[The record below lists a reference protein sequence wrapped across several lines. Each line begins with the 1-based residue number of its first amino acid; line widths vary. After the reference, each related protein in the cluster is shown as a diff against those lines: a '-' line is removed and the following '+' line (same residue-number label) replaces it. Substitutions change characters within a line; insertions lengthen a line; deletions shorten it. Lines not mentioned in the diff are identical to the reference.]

1 MSFEVLG
8 EDIVRVL
15 NEFNITSPT
24 DIQKSSLPEILNRN
38 NVLLMA
44 PTGSGKTEAAIFPL
58 LRLVKDSNAPGI
70 KILYIAP
77 LRALNRD
84 LLQRLEKMG
93 EAMGISIKA
102 RHGDTVQSERRRQ
115 SLKPPD
121 VLITTPETLQA
132 LFTGKKLREHLKS
145 VMAVVVDEI
154 HEIAEDKR
162 GIQLSLALERI
173 ERLKNGSI
181 QRIGLS
187 ATVGSKEEVAKF
199 LVGEGREVKIIQS
212 QIKKEFDIEVET
224 PEIFEEDIMTAENL
238 KISPYVASS
247 IRRIKELIDAHKSI
261 LLFVNTRQMAETLS
275 SRFNLMEMNFID
287 VHHSSLSKETR
298 IDVETRFKNGE
309 IKGIVCTSSM
319 ELGID
324 VGAVDLVI
332 QYGSPRQVSKLL
344 QRVGRAGHKTYLVSK
359 GVILASDEEICESA
373 VIAKNALNYRIER
386 SLIPEKP
393 LDVLSHQI
401 IGLSM
406 ESNEVSIEEAFSL
419 FKKSYPYRNMS
430 LEEFWRVLY
439 FLESIKL
446 IWINNGITYKRS
458 KQGMFYYFENLSMIP
473 DTKQYRVVEVGT
485 GSSLGVLDENFIVSN
500 IEVGGNFIVR
510 GRTWKVLNIE
520 EERIEVTETRSVGA
534 IPSWEGE
541 LIPVPLFV
549 SRDVHEIFNDGSK
562 IGELPLTKDTKQILR
577 DLLDDQSKYFS
588 YSKDSLV
595 IEDIGEFVILH
606 IFNGSKANDT
616 LGRVITSLLAQ
627 RFGESMGMR
636 TDPYHIMIKFPPGIK
651 DGGTVVKN
659 TLIELNEDHVIP
671 ILDIVLKNTPL
682 FEWKMIQIAKRFG
695 VVRAN
700 SEKYLMKN
708 ILKLYRNTPLYEETL
723 NELYHD
729 KLEIEPVK
737 EFIRNIKN
745 GKINIVINKNNEPS
759 TFSKYLL
766 EGSSFELLYPK
777 RPDKEIIKYLKK
789 RLLEKRVTVA
799 CLHCKNWKTT
809 LSVTNFEDNPK
820 CPQCG
825 ARYIG
830 ILRRRED
837 LEIVRKGEK
846 GKLDEEKKKSLKEI
860 KDSADLILP
869 YGKKAIIVLAGI
881 GIGPRTAK
889 RILAKDRKNEE
900 DLYRDILSAER
911 VYARTKMFWQSN
923 KQ

>member
-1 MSFEVLG
+1 MSFELLG
-8 EDIVRVL
+8 DEIVNVL

-24 DIQKSSLPEILNRN
+24 DIQKSSIPEILKRN

-44 PTGSGKTEAAIFPL
+44 PTGSGKTEAAILPL
-58 LRLVKDSNAPGI
+58 LKLVKDNNGPGI

-84 LLQRLEKMG
+84 LLQRLEKIG
-93 EAMGISIKA
+93 AAMDITIKA

-121 VLITTPETLQA
+121 ILITTPETLQA

-145 VMAVVVDEI
+145 VLAVVVDEI

-162 GIQLSLALERI
+162 GVQLSLALERL
-173 ERLKNGSI
+173 ERLKNGRI

-187 ATVGSKEEVAKF
+187 ATVGSKEEVGKF

-224 PEIFEEDIMTAENL
+224 PKIFEEDIMTAENL

-247 IRRIKELIDAHKSI
+247 IRRIKELIDSHKSV

-359 GVILASDEEICESA
+359 GVILTSDEEICESA
-373 VIAKNALNYRIER
+373 VIAKSALNYRIER
-386 SLIPEKP
+386 SLIPEKS

-406 ESNEVSIEEAFSL
+406 ESNEVSIEEAYTL

-430 LEEFWRVLY
+430 YEEFWKVLY

-458 KQGMFYYFENLSMIP
+458 KQGFFYYYENLSMIP

-520 EERIEVTETRSVGA
+520 EEKIEVTETRSVGA

-549 SRDVHEIFNDGSK
+549 SREVFELFHDRSK
-562 IGELPLTKDTKQILR
+562 VEELPLTKDTKEILYELF
-577 DLLDDQSKYFS
+577 DEQSKYFS

-595 IEDIGEFVILH
+595 IEDIGEFVIIH

-627 RFGESMGMR
+627 RFGESIGMR
-636 TDPYHIMIKFPPGIK
+636 TDPYHIMIKFPQGVK
-651 DGGTVVKN
+651 DGGLVVKN
-659 TLIELNEDHVIP
+659 TLLELNEDHVIP

-700 SEKYLMKN
+700 SEKYLMRN
-708 ILKLYRNTPLYEETL
+708 ILKLYRNSPLYEETL

-729 KLEIEPVK
+729 KLEIDPVK
-737 EFIRNIKN
+737 EFIRNLKE
-745 GKINIVINKNNEPS
+745 GKIKITINKNNEPS
-759 TFSKYLL
+759 TFTRYLL
-766 EGSSFELLYPK
+766 EGSLFELLYPK

-789 RLLEKRVTVA
+789 RLMEKRVTVA

-809 LSVTNFEDNPK
+809 LSVNNFDENPK

-825 ARYIG
+825 ARYLG

-837 LEIVRKGEK
+837 LDIVRKGEK
-846 GKLDEEKKKSLKEI
+846 GKIEEEQKKTLKEI
-860 KDSADLILP
+860 KDSADLVLP

-889 RILAKDRKNEE
+889 RILAKDRKDEE
-900 DLYRDILSAER
+900 DLFKDILSAER

>member
-1 MSFEVLG
+1 MSFELLG
-8 EDIVRVL
+8 DDIVTIL
-15 NEFNITSPT
+15 KEFNITSPT
-24 DIQKSSLPEILNRN
+24 DIQKSSIPEILDRK

-44 PTGSGKTEAAIFPL
+44 PTGAGKTEAAILPL

-84 LLQRLEKMG
+84 LLLRLEKIG
-93 EAMGISIKA
+93 EAMGITIKA

-121 VLITTPETLQA
+121 ILITTPETLQA

-145 VMAVVVDEI
+145 VLAVVVDEI

-162 GIQLSLALERI
+162 GVQLSIALERL
-173 ERLKNGSI
+173 ERLKNGRI

-187 ATVGSKEEVAKF
+187 ATVGSKDEVAKF
-199 LVGEGREVKIIQS
+199 LVGPEREVMIIQS

-224 PEIFEEDIMTAENL
+224 PEVFEEDIMTAENL

-247 IRRIKELIDAHKSI
+247 IRRIKELIDNHKSI

-344 QRVGRAGHKTYLVSK
+344 QRVGRSGHKTYLVSK
-359 GVILASDEEICESA
+359 GIILSSDEEICESA

-386 SLIPEKP
+386 SEIPEKS

-401 IGLSM
+401 VGLSM
-406 ESNEVSIEEAFSL
+406 ESNEVPIEEAYSV

-430 LEEFWRVLY
+430 YEEFWEVLY

-520 EERIEVTETRSVGA
+520 DEKIEVTETRSVGA

-549 SRDVHEIFNDGSK
+549 SRDVFEIFDDKSK
-562 IGELPLTKDTKQILR
+562 IEELPLAKDTKEILYE
-577 DLLDDQSKYFS
+577 LFEDQSKYFP
-588 YSKDSLV
+588 YSKNSLV

-627 RFGESMGMR
+627 RFGESIGMR
-636 TDPYHIMIKFPPGIK
+636 TDPYHIMIKFPVGIK
-651 DGGTVVKN
+651 DGGGVVKN
-659 TLIELNEDHVIP
+659 TLLELNEDHVIP

-737 EFIRNIKN
+737 EFIRDLKN
-745 GKINIVINKNNEPS
+745 GKINIIVNKNDEPS
-759 TFSKYLL
+759 TFTRYLL

-799 CLHCKNWKTT
+799 CLHCRKWKTT
-809 LSVTNFEDNPK
+809 LSVNNFEDNPK

-825 ARYIG
+825 ARYLG

-837 LEIVRKGEK
+837 LEIVHKGHK
-846 GKLDEEKKKSLKEI
+846 GKIDEDEKKTLKEI

-889 RILAKDRKNEE
+889 RILAKDRKDEE
-900 DLYRDILSAER
+900 DLFKDILSAER

>member
-1 MSFEVLG
+1 MSFELLG
-8 EDIVRVL
+8 EDIVNIL
-15 NEFNITSPT
+15 KEFNISSPT
-24 DIQKSSLPEILNRN
+24 DIQSRSIPEILNRK

-44 PTGSGKTEAAIFPL
+44 PTGSGKTEAAILPL
-58 LRLVKDSNAPGI
+58 LKLVKESKSQGI

-84 LLQRLEKMG
+84 LLLRLEKIG
-93 EAMGISIKA
+93 EAMDISIKT
-102 RHGDTVQSERRRQ
+102 RHGDTVQSERRKQ

-121 VLITTPETLQA
+121 ILITTPETLQA

-145 VMAVVVDEI
+145 VLAIVVDEI
-154 HEIAEDKR
+154 HEVAEDKR
-162 GIQLSLALERI
+162 GVQLSLAIERL
-173 ERLKNGSI
+173 ERLKNGRI

-187 ATVGSKEEVAKF
+187 ATVGSKDEVAKF
-199 LVGEGREVKIIQS
+199 LVGQDREVEIIQS
-212 QIKKEFDIEVET
+212 QTKKEFEIEVET
-224 PEIFEEDIMTAENL
+224 PEIIEEDIMTGENL

-247 IRRIKELIDAHKSI
+247 IRRIKDLIDSHESI

-298 IDVETRFKNGE
+298 IDVETRFKKGE

-359 GVILASDEEICESA
+359 GVILTSEEEICESA
-373 VIAKNALNYRIER
+373 VIAKNALDYKIER
-386 SLIPEKP
+386 TQIPEKS

-406 ESNEVSIEEAFSL
+406 ESNEVSIEEAYSL
-419 FKKSYPYRNMS
+419 FRKSYPYRNMTY
-430 LEEFWRVLY
+430 EEFWRVLY

-446 IWINNGITYKRS
+446 IWINNGTTYKRS
-458 KQGMFYYFENLSMIP
+458 KQGMFYYYENLSMIP
-473 DTKQYRVVEVGT
+473 DTKQYRVIEVGT

-500 IEVGGNFIVR
+500 IEIGGNFIVR

-520 EERIEVTETRSVGA
+520 EEKIEVTETRSVGA

-549 SRDVHEIFNDGSK
+549 SRDVKELFTDNSK
-562 IGELPLTKDTKQILR
+562 IKNLPLQKDTKKVLSELITE
-577 DLLDDQSKYFS
+577 QSNYFT

-595 IEDIGEFVILH
+595 IEELGEFVILH
-606 IFNGSKANDT
+606 VFNGSKANDT

-627 RFGESMGMR
+627 RFGESIGMR
-636 TDPYHIMIKFPPGIK
+636 TDPYHIMIKFPQGVRDAGLI
-651 DGGTVVKN
+651 VKN
-659 TLIELNEDHVIP
+659 TVLELNEDHVIP

-695 VVRAN
+695 VVKAN

-729 KLEIEPVK
+729 KLDVEPVK
-737 EFIRNIKN
+737 EFIRDVKN
-745 GKINIVINKNNEPS
+745 GRIKIIISKNQEPS
-759 TFSKYLL
+759 TFTRYLL

-789 RLLEKRVTVA
+789 RIMEKRITVA
-799 CLHCKNWKTT
+799 CLHCRNWKTT
-809 LSVTNFEDNPK
+809 LSVNNYEDNPK
-820 CPQCG
+820 CPLCG

-830 ILRRRED
+830 ILRRRDDID
-837 LEIVRKGEK
+837 LFRKNSK
-846 GKLDEEKKKSLKEI
+846 GKLDDEEKKNLKEI
-860 KDSADLILP
+860 KDSADLILS
-869 YGKKAIIVLAGI
+869 YGKKAIIALAGI

-889 RILAKDRKNEE
+889 RILLKDRKNE
-900 DLYRDILSAER
+900 DDFFKDILEAER

>member
-1 MSFEVLG
+1 MGFELLG
-8 EDIVRVL
+8 EDILKVL
-15 NEFNITSPT
+15 KEYNIDSPT
-24 DIQKSSLPEILNRN
+24 DIQKNSIPAILSGQ

-44 PTGSGKTEAAIFPL
+44 PTGSGKTEAAILPL
-58 LRLVKDSNAPGI
+58 LKFVKDSDLKGI
-70 KILYIAP
+70 KILYVAP

-84 LLQRLEKMG
+84 LLLRLEKIG
-93 EAMGISIKA
+93 ESMGITIKA
-102 RHGDTVQSERRRQ
+102 RHGDTLQSERRRQ

-121 VLITTPETLQA
+121 ILITTPETLQA

-145 VMAVVVDEI
+145 VLAVVVDEI
-154 HEIAEDKR
+154 HEVAEDKR
-162 GIQLSLALERI
+162 GIQLSLALERL
-173 ERLKNGSI
+173 ERLKNSKI

-199 LVGEGREVKIIQS
+199 LVGDGRDYKIIQS
-212 QIKKEFDIEVET
+212 KVKKEFDIEVET
-224 PEIFEEDIMTAENL
+224 PKIIEEDLVASETL
-238 KISPYVASS
+238 KISPYVYSS
-247 IRRIKELIDAHKSI
+247 IRRIKELIDDHKSI

-275 SRFNLMEMNFID
+275 SRFNLMEMSFID

-324 VGAVDLVI
+324 VGSVDLVI

-359 GVILASDEEICESA
+359 GIILTSEEEICESA
-373 VIAKNALNYRIER
+373 VIAKNALDYRIE
-386 SLIPEKP
+386 SSKIPEKP
-393 LDVLSHQI
+393 LDVLAHQL

-406 ESNEVSIEEAFSL
+406 EGNEVSIEEAYSL
-419 FKKSYPYRNMS
+419 IKKSYPYRN
-430 LEEFWRVLY
+430 LNKEEFWRVLY
-439 FLESIKL
+439 FLEDIRL
-446 IWINNGITYKRS
+446 VWINNGVTYRRS
-458 KQGMFYYFENLSMIP
+458 RQGLLYYYENLSMIP
-473 DTKQYRVVEVGT
+473 DTKQYRVIEVGT

-500 IEVGGNFIVR
+500 IEIGGNFIVR

-520 EERIEVTETRSVGA
+520 EEKIEVTETRSVGA

-541 LIPVPLFV
+541 LIPVPFFV
-549 SRDVHEIFNDGSK
+549 SRDVFELFNSNSK
-562 IGELPLTKDTKQILR
+562 IENLPLINETKEVLYE
-577 DLLDDQSKYFS
+577 LLDEQSKYFS
-588 YSKDSLV
+588 YSKDSLI

-616 LGRVITSLLAQ
+616 LGRVLTSLLAQ
-627 RFGESMGMR
+627 RFGESIGMR
-636 TDPYHIMIKFPPGIK
+636 TDPYHIMIKFPPGIR
-651 DGGTVVKN
+651 DGGNLVKN
-659 TLIELNEDHVIP
+659 TLLELNQDHIIP

-695 VVRAN
+695 VIRAN

-729 KLEIEPVK
+729 KLEVLPVK
-737 EFIRNIKN
+737 EYVGDLKN
-745 GKINIVINKNNEPS
+745 GKVDIKVVKNSEPS
-759 TFSKYLL
+759 TLIRYLF

-789 RLLEKRVTVA
+789 RLFEKRITVL
-799 CLHCKNWKTT
+799 CLHCRDWRTT
-809 LSVTNFEDNPK
+809 LSVNSYDQHPK
-820 CPQCG
+820 CPKCE

-837 LEIVRKGEK
+837 LEIVRRGYKEK
-846 GKLDEEKKKSLKEI
+846 LQGEEKKTLKEI

-869 YGKKAIIVLAGI
+869 YGKKAILVLAGI

-889 RILAKDRKNEE
+889 RILAKDRKDEE
-900 DLYRDILSAER
+900 ELFKDILAAER

-923 KQ
+923 K

>member
-1 MSFEVLG
+1 MSFDLLG
-8 EDIVRVL
+8 GDIVTVL
-15 NEFNITSPT
+15 NEFNIISPT
-24 DIQKSSLPEILNRN
+24 DIQSRSIQEILDGK

-44 PTGSGKTEAAIFPL
+44 PTGSGKTEAAILPL
-58 LRLVKDSNAPGI
+58 LKLVKDSKAPGI
-70 KILYIAP
+70 KVLYIAP

-84 LLQRLEKMG
+84 LLLRLEKIG
-93 EAMGISIKA
+93 DAMGITIKA
-102 RHGDTVQSERRRQ
+102 RHGDTTQSERRRQ
-115 SLKPPD
+115 SLKSPD
-121 VLITTPETLQA
+121 ILITTPETLQA
-132 LFTGKKLREHLKS
+132 LFTGKILREHLKS
-145 VMAVVVDEI
+145 LLAVVVDEI

-162 GIQLSLALERI
+162 GVQLSLALERL
-173 ERLKNGSI
+173 ERLKNGRI

-199 LVGEGREVKIIQS
+199 LVGEERDVTIIQS

-224 PEIFEEDIMTAENL
+224 PEIFEEDIMVAENL

-247 IRRIKELIDAHKSI
+247 IRRIKELIDSHTSV
-261 LLFVNTRQMAETLS
+261 LLFVNTRQMAEILS

-298 IDVETRFKNGE
+298 IDVETRFKKGE
-309 IKGIVCTSSM
+309 IKCIVCTSSM

-359 GVILASDEEICESA
+359 GVILTSDEEICESA
-373 VIAKNALNYRIER
+373 VIAKNALNYVIEK
-386 SLIPEKP
+386 SLIPEKSF
-393 LDVLSHQI
+393 DVLAHQI

-406 ESNEVSIEEAFSL
+406 EGNEVSIEEAYSL
-419 FKKSYPYRNMS
+419 FKKAYPYRNMS
-430 LEEFWRVLY
+430 LEEFWKVLH

-446 IWINNGITYKRS
+446 IWINDEITYKKS
-458 KQGMFYYFENLSMIP
+458 KQGFFYYYENLSMIP
-473 DTKQYRVVEVGT
+473 DTKQYRVIEVGT
-485 GSSLGVLDENFIVSN
+485 GSSLGVLDENFIISN
-500 IEVGGNFIVR
+500 IEIGGNFIVR

-520 EERIEVTETRSVGA
+520 DEKIEVTETRSVGA

-549 SRDVHEIFNDGSK
+549 SREVFETFTDETK
-562 IGELPLTKDTKQILR
+562 IENLPLTSDTKKILY
-577 DLLDDQSKYFS
+577 DSLKEQTDYFS
-588 YSKDSLV
+588 YSMNSLV
-595 IEDIGEFVILH
+595 IEDIGEFVIIH
-606 IFNGSKANDT
+606 AFNGSKANDT

-627 RFGESMGMR
+627 RFGESIGMR
-636 TDPYHIMIKFPPGIK
+636 TDPYHIMIKFPKGIK
-651 DGGTVVKN
+651 DGGIIVKN
-659 TLIELNEDHVIP
+659 TLLEINEDHVIP

-695 VVRAN
+695 VIRAN

-708 ILKLYRNTPLYEETL
+708 ILKLYKNTPLYEETL
-723 NELYHD
+723 NEIYHD
-729 KLEIEPVK
+729 KLEIEPIK
-737 EFIRNIKN
+737 EFIRNIQN
-745 GKINIVINKNNEPS
+745 GRVEITVCKNNELS
-759 TFSKYLL
+759 IFSRHLL

-799 CLHCKNWKTT
+799 CLHCKKWKTT
-809 LSVTNFEDNPK
+809 LSVNNFEDNPK

-830 ILRRRED
+830 ILRRREH
-837 LEIVRKGEK
+837 LEIVRKGNK
-846 GKLDEEKKKSLKEI
+846 GKISEEEKKTLKEI

-869 YGKKAIIVLAGI
+869 YGKKAIITLAGI
-881 GIGPRTAK
+881 GIGPRTAR
-889 RILAKDRKNEE
+889 RILSKDRRNEE
-900 DLYRDILSAER
+900 DLFKDILSAER

>member
-1 MSFEVLG
+1 MSFELLG
-8 EDIVRVL
+8 EEIIKVL
-15 NEFNITSPT
+15 KEYNISSPT
-24 DIQKSSLPEILNRN
+24 DIQKNAIPEILSGQ

-44 PTGSGKTEAAIFPL
+44 PTGSGKTEAAILPL
-58 LRLVKDSNAPGI
+58 LKIVKNSDLKGI
-70 KILYIAP
+70 KVLYVAP

-84 LLQRLEKMG
+84 LLLRLEKIG
-93 EAMGISIKA
+93 ESLNIIIKA
-102 RHGDTVQSERRRQ
+102 RHGDTIQSERRRQ

-121 VLITTPETLQA
+121 ILITTPETLQA

-145 VMAVVVDEI
+145 VLAIVVDEI

-162 GIQLSLALERI
+162 GVQLSLALERLDH
-173 ERLKNGSI
+173 LKNAKI

-199 LVGEGREVKIIQS
+199 LVGNERDYKIIQS
-212 QIKKEFDIEVET
+212 KAKKEFSIEVET
-224 PEIFEEDIMTAENL
+224 PKILEEDLVASEPL
-238 KISPYVASS
+238 KISPYVYSS
-247 IRRIKELIDAHKSI
+247 IRRIKKLIDDHNSI

-275 SRFNLMEMNFID
+275 SRFNLMGMHFID

-298 IDVETRFKNGE
+298 IDVETRFKKGE

-324 VGAVDLVI
+324 VGSVDLVI

-359 GVILASDEEICESA
+359 GIILTSEEEICESA
-373 VIAKNALNYRIER
+373 VIAKNALEYRIE
-386 SLIPEKP
+386 SSKIPEKP
-393 LDVLSHQI
+393 LDVLAHQL

-406 ESNEVSIEEAFSL
+406 ETSEVSIEDAFSL
-419 FKKSYPYRNMS
+419 IKKAYPYRKLS
-430 LEEFWRVLY
+430 YEEFWRVLN
-439 FLESIKL
+439 FLESIRL
-446 IWINNGITYKRS
+446 LWINNGATYRRS
-458 KQGMFYYFENLSMIP
+458 KLGMFYYYENLSMIP

-500 IEVGGNFIVR
+500 IEIGGNFIVR

-520 EERIEVTETRSVGA
+520 EEKIEVTETRSVGA

-541 LIPVPLFV
+541 LIPVPFFI
-549 SRDVHEIFNDGSK
+549 SREVFETFNSKSK
-562 IGELPLTKDTKQILR
+562 IENLPLENETRQSLYEMFEE
-577 DLLDDQSKYFS
+577 QSKYFS
-588 YSKDSLV
+588 YSKDCLI

-616 LGRVITSLLAQ
+616 LGRVLTSLLAQ
-627 RFGESMGMR
+627 RFGESIGMR

-651 DGGTVVKN
+651 EGGNLVKN
-659 TLIELNEDHVIP
+659 TLLDLNQDHIIP

-682 FEWKMIQIAKRFG
+682 FEWKMIQISKRFG
-695 VVRAN
+695 VIRAN

-729 KLEIEPVK
+729 KLEVLPVK
-737 EFIRNIKN
+737 EYIGDLKN
-745 GKINIVINKNNEPS
+745 GKIEIRIVENNEPS
-759 TFSKYLL
+759 SFTRYLF
-766 EGSSFELLYPK
+766 EGTSFELLYPK

-799 CLHCKNWKTT
+799 CLHCRKWKTT
-809 LSVTNFEDNPK
+809 LSVNSYEDIPICSN
-820 CPQCG
+820 CG
-825 ARYIG
+825 ARYLG
-830 ILRRRED
+830 LLRRREYF
-837 LEIVRKGEK
+837 EIVKKGYK
-846 GKLDEEKKKSLKEI
+846 GGISADEKKILNEI
-860 KDSADLILP
+860 KDSADLTLN
-869 YGKKAIIVLAGI
+869 YGKKALIVLAGI

-889 RILAKDRKNEE
+889 RILLKDRKDEE
-900 DLYRDILSAER
+900 EIFKDILAAER

>member
-1 MSFEVLG
+1 MSFELLG
-8 EDIVRVL
+8 ADIVNVL
-15 NEFNITSPT
+15 KEFNITSPT
-24 DIQKSSLPEILNRN
+24 DIQKSSIPQILARK

-44 PTGSGKTEAAIFPL
+44 PTGAGKTEAAILPL
-58 LRLVKDSNAPGI
+58 LKLVKDSKAPGI

-84 LLQRLEKMG
+84 LLLRLEKIG
-93 EAMGISIKA
+93 EAMGITIKA
-102 RHGDTVQSERRRQ
+102 RHGDTIQSERRRQ
-115 SLKPPD
+115 SLNPPD
-121 VLITTPETLQA
+121 ILITTPETLQA

-145 VMAVVVDEI
+145 VLAVVVDEI

-162 GIQLSLALERI
+162 GVQLSLALERL
-173 ERLKNGSI
+173 ERLKNGRI

-187 ATVGSKEEVAKF
+187 ATVGSKEEVAKY
-199 LVGEGREVKIIQS
+199 LVGEGREVEIIQS
-212 QIKKEFDIEVET
+212 QIKKEFNIEVET
-224 PEIFEEDIMTAENL
+224 PEIFEEDIMVAENL

-247 IRRIKELIDAHKSI
+247 IRRIKELIDSHKSI

-359 GVILASDEEICESA
+359 GIILSSDEEICESA

-386 SLIPEKP
+386 SEIPEKS

-406 ESNEVSIEEAFSL
+406 ESNEVSIEEAYSL

-430 LEEFWRVLY
+430 NEEFWKVLY

-458 KQGMFYYFENLSMIP
+458 KQGMFYYYENLSMIP

-520 EERIEVTETRSVGA
+520 EEKIEVTETRSVGA

-549 SRDVHEIFNDGSK
+549 SRDVFDIFDDKSK
-562 IGELPLTKDTKQILR
+562 IEKLPLTKDTKQILCE
-577 DLLDDQSKYFS
+577 LLEEQSKYFS
-588 YSKDSLV
+588 YSKNSLV

-606 IFNGSKANDT
+606 VFNGSKANDT

-627 RFGESMGMR
+627 RFGESIGMR
-636 TDPYHIMIKFPPGIK
+636 TDPYHIMIKFPVGIK
-651 DGGTVVKN
+651 DGGGVVKN
-659 TLIELNEDHVIP
+659 TLLELNEDHVIP

-695 VVRAN
+695 VIKAN
-700 SEKYLMKN
+700 SDKYLMKN

-737 EFIRNIKN
+737 KFIQDLKN
-745 GKINIVINKNNEPS
+745 GKINIIVNKNTEPS
-759 TFSKYLL
+759 TFTRYLL
-766 EGSSFELLYPK
+766 EGSSFELLHPK

-799 CLHCKNWKTT
+799 CLHCRNWKTT
-809 LSVTNFEDNPK
+809 LSVNNFEDNPK

-825 ARYIG
+825 ARYVG
-830 ILRRRED
+830 ILRRRGD
-837 LEIVRKGEK
+837 LEIVHKGHK
-846 GKLDEEKKKSLKEI
+846 GKIDEEEKKTLKEI
-860 KDSADLILP
+860 KDSADLILS

-900 DLYRDILSAER
+900 DLFKDILAAER

>member
-1 MSFEVLG
+1 MSFELLG
-8 EDIVRVL
+8 EDIVSVL
-15 NEFNITSPT
+15 KEFNFTIPT
-24 DIQKSSLPEILNRN
+24 DIQASAIPEILNGK

-44 PTGSGKTEAAIFPL
+44 PTGSGKTEAAILPL
-58 LRLVKDSNAPGI
+58 LRFVKDNKFQGI
-70 KILYIAP
+70 KVLYIAP

-84 LLQRLEKMG
+84 LLLRLEKLG
-93 EAMGISIKA
+93 EAMDISIKT

-121 VLITTPETLQA
+121 ILITTPETLQA

-145 VMAVVVDEI
+145 IGAVVVDEI

-162 GIQLSLALERI
+162 GVQLSLALERL
-173 ERLKNGSI
+173 EQLKKGRI

-187 ATVGSKEEVAKF
+187 ATVGSKEEVARF
-199 LVGEGREVKIIQS
+199 LVGEGRDVKIIQS
-212 QIKKEFDIEVET
+212 QIKKEFDIQVET
-224 PEIFEEDIMTAENL
+224 AEIIEEDILTAENL

-261 LLFVNTRQMAETLS
+261 LLFVNTRHMAETLS

-359 GVILASDEEICESA
+359 GIIITSEEEIFESA
-373 VIAKNALNYRIER
+373 VIAKNAIDYMIER
-386 SLIPEKP
+386 TDIPEKS
-393 LDVLSHQI
+393 LDVLAHQI

-406 ESNEVSIEEAFSL
+406 ETNEVSIEEAYSL
-419 FKKSYPYRNMS
+419 FKKAYPYRNLS
-430 LEEFWRVLY
+430 YDEFWRIIY

-446 IWINNGITYKRS
+446 IWINNGKTYKRS

-473 DTKQYRVVEVGT
+473 ETKQYRVLEVGT

-500 IEVGGNFIVR
+500 IEIGGNFIVR

-520 EERIEVTETRSVGA
+520 DEKIEVTETRSVGA

-541 LIPVPLFV
+541 LIPVPLFI
-549 SRDVHEIFNDGSK
+549 SRNVKELFYDKSK
-562 IGELPLTKDTKQILR
+562 IDKLPMQSETRRISHELISE
-577 DLLDDQSKYFS
+577 QSNYFI
-588 YSKDSLV
+588 YQKDSLV
-595 IEDIGEFVILH
+595 IEDLGEFVILH
-606 IFNGSKANDT
+606 VFNGSKANDT
-616 LGRVITSLLAQ
+616 LGRVIISLLAQ
-627 RFGESMGMR
+627 RFGESIGMR
-636 TDPYHIMIKFPPGIK
+636 TDPYHIMIKFPAGIK
-651 DGGTVVKN
+651 DGGIIAKN
-659 TLIELNEDHVIP
+659 TILELNEDHVIP
-671 ILDIVLKNTPL
+671 ILDIILKNTPM

-695 VVRAN
+695 VIRSN
-700 SEKYLMKN
+700 SEKYLMRN
-708 ILKLYRNTPLYEETL
+708 ILKLYRNTPLYEETI

-737 EFIRNIKN
+737 EFIKDIKN
-745 GKINIVINKNNEPS
+745 GKIKITISKNNEPS
-759 TFSKYLL
+759 TFTRYLL

-777 RPDKEIIKYLKK
+777 RPDKEILKYLKK
-789 RLLEKRVTVA
+789 RIMEKRITVA
-799 CLHCKNWKTT
+799 CLHCRDWKTT
-809 LSVTNFEDNPK
+809 LSVTNYEDNPK
-820 CPQCG
+820 CPLCG

-830 ILRRRED
+830 ILRRRD
-837 LEIVRKGEK
+837 DIKLLRKGDKEK
-846 GKLDEEKKKSLKEI
+846 YDEESKKTLKEI
-860 KDSADLILP
+860 KDSGDLILS

-889 RILAKDRKNEE
+889 RILVKDRKNEE
-900 DLYRDILSAER
+900 DLFKDILEAER

-923 KQ
+923 K

>member
-1 MSFEVLG
+1 
-8 EDIVRVL
+8 
-15 NEFNITSPT
+15 
-24 DIQKSSLPEILNRN
+24 
-38 NVLLMA
+38 
-44 PTGSGKTEAAIFPL
+44 
-58 LRLVKDSNAPGI
+58 
-70 KILYIAP
+70 
-77 LRALNRD
+77 
-84 LLQRLEKMG
+84 
-93 EAMGISIKA
+93 
-102 RHGDTVQSERRRQ
+102 
-115 SLKPPD
+115 
-121 VLITTPETLQA
+121 
-132 LFTGKKLREHLKS
+132 
-145 VMAVVVDEI
+145 
-154 HEIAEDKR
+154 
-162 GIQLSLALERI
+162 
-173 ERLKNGSI
+173 
-181 QRIGLS
+181 
-187 ATVGSKEEVAKF
+187 
-199 LVGEGREVKIIQS
+199 
-212 QIKKEFDIEVET
+212 
-224 PEIFEEDIMTAENL
+224 
-238 KISPYVASS
+238 
-247 IRRIKELIDAHKSI
+247 

-406 ESNEVSIEEAFSL
+406 ESNEVSIDEAFSL

-549 SRDVHEIFNDGSK
+549 SRDVHEIFDDGSK
-562 IGELPLTKDTKQILR
+562 IEELPLTKDTKQILC

-799 CLHCKNWKTT
+799 CLHCRNWKTT
-809 LSVTNFEDNPK
+809 LSVNNFDDNPQ
-820 CPQCG
+820 CPQCS

-837 LEIVRKGEK
+837 LEIVRKGQK
-846 GKLDEEKKKSLKEI
+846 GKLDEEEKKTLKEI

-900 DLYRDILSAER
+900 DLFRDILSAER

>member
-1 MSFEVLG
+1 MSFELLG
-8 EDIVRVL
+8 EDIVRIL

-132 LFTGKKLREHLKS
+132 LYTGKKLREHLKS

-799 CLHCKNWKTT
+799 CLHCRNWKTT
-809 LSVTNFEDNPK
+809 LSVNNFDDNPQ
-820 CPQCG
+820 CPQCS

-837 LEIVRKGEK
+837 LEIVRKGQK
-846 GKLDEEKKKSLKEI
+846 GKLDEEEKKTLKEI

-900 DLYRDILSAER
+900 DLFRDILSAER

>member
-24 DIQKSSLPEILNRN
+24 DIQKSSLPEILKRN

-162 GIQLSLALERI
+162 GIQLSLALERL

-549 SRDVHEIFNDGSK
+549 SRDVHEIFDDGSK
-562 IGELPLTKDTKQILR
+562 IEELPLTKDTKQIL
-577 DLLDDQSKYFS
+577 
-588 YSKDSLV
+588 
-595 IEDIGEFVILH
+595 
-606 IFNGSKANDT
+606 
-616 LGRVITSLLAQ
+616 
-627 RFGESMGMR
+627 
-636 TDPYHIMIKFPPGIK
+636 
-651 DGGTVVKN
+651 
-659 TLIELNEDHVIP
+659 
-671 ILDIVLKNTPL
+671 
-682 FEWKMIQIAKRFG
+682 
-695 VVRAN
+695 
-700 SEKYLMKN
+700 
-708 ILKLYRNTPLYEETL
+708 
-723 NELYHD
+723 
-729 KLEIEPVK
+729 
-737 EFIRNIKN
+737 
-745 GKINIVINKNNEPS
+745 
-759 TFSKYLL
+759 
-766 EGSSFELLYPK
+766 
-777 RPDKEIIKYLKK
+777 
-789 RLLEKRVTVA
+789 
-799 CLHCKNWKTT
+799 
-809 LSVTNFEDNPK
+809 
-820 CPQCG
+820 
-825 ARYIG
+825 
-830 ILRRRED
+830 
-837 LEIVRKGEK
+837 
-846 GKLDEEKKKSLKEI
+846 
-860 KDSADLILP
+860 
-869 YGKKAIIVLAGI
+869 
-881 GIGPRTAK
+881 
-889 RILAKDRKNEE
+889 
-900 DLYRDILSAER
+900 
-911 VYARTKMFWQSN
+911 
-923 KQ
+923 

>member
-1 MSFEVLG
+1 MSFELLG
-8 EDIVRVL
+8 EDILTVL
-15 NEFNITSPT
+15 REFNITSPT
-24 DIQKSSLPEILNRN
+24 DIQKSSIPVILNRN

-44 PTGSGKTEAAIFPL
+44 PTGSGKTEAAILPL
-58 LRLVKDSNAPGI
+58 LRLVKDSNAQGI
-70 KILYIAP
+70 KVLYVAP

-84 LLQRLEKMG
+84 LLLRLEKIG
-93 EAMGISIKA
+93 EAMGITIKA

-121 VLITTPETLQA
+121 ILITTPETLQA
-132 LFTGKKLREHLKS
+132 LFTGKKLRGHLKS
-145 VMAVVVDEI
+145 VLAVVVDEI

-162 GIQLSLALERI
+162 GVQLSLALERL
-173 ERLKNGSI
+173 ERLKSGRI

-187 ATVGSKEEVAKF
+187 ATVGSKDEVARF
-199 LVGEGREVKIIQS
+199 LVGVGREVEIIQS
-212 QIKKEFDIEVET
+212 KIKKEFDIEVET
-224 PEIFEEDIMTAENL
+224 PEIFEEDIMNAENL

-247 IRRIKELIDAHKSI
+247 IRRIKELIEAHKSI

-298 IDVETRFKNGE
+298 IDVESRFKNGE

-324 VGAVDLVI
+324 VGAVVLVI

-359 GVILASDEEICESA
+359 GIILSSDEEICESA
-373 VIAKNALNYRIER
+373 VIAKNALNYTIES

-406 ESNEVSIEEAFSL
+406 ESNEVSIEEAYST
-419 FKKSYPYRNMS
+419 FKKSYPFRNLS
-430 LEEFWRVLY
+430 REEFWKVLY

-458 KQGMFYYFENLSMIP
+458 KQGMFYYYENLSMIP

-520 EERIEVTETRSVGA
+520 DEKIEVTETRSVGA

-549 SRDVHEIFNDGSK
+549 SRDVFGIFGDKSRV
-562 IGELPLTKDTKQILR
+562 EDLPITNDTKKVLY
-577 DLLDDQSKYFS
+577 DLFDEQSRYFS
-588 YSKDSLV
+588 YSKNSLV

-627 RFGESMGMR
+627 RFGESIGMR
-636 TDPYHIMIKFPPGIK
+636 TDPYHIMIKFPIGIR
-651 DGGTVVKN
+651 DGGDIVKD
-659 TLIELNEDHVIP
+659 TLLELNEDHVIP

-695 VVRAN
+695 VIKAN

-708 ILKLYRNTPLYEETL
+708 ILRLYRNTPLYEETL

-737 EFIRNIKN
+737 EFIRDLKN
-745 GKINIVINKNNEPS
+745 GKINITVNKNNEPS
-759 TFSKYLL
+759 TFTRYLL

-799 CLHCKNWKTT
+799 CLHCRNWKTT
-809 LSVTNFEDNPK
+809 LSVNNFDDNPK

-830 ILRRRED
+830 VLRRRED
-837 LEIVRKGEK
+837 LEIVRKGHK
-846 GKLDEEKKKSLKEI
+846 GRIDEEEKKTLKEV

-889 RILAKDRKNEE
+889 RILAKDRKDEE
-900 DLYRDILSAER
+900 DLFKDILAAER

>member
-1 MSFEVLG
+1 MSFELLG
-8 EDIVRVL
+8 DDIVTIL
-15 NEFNITSPT
+15 KEFNITSPT
-24 DIQKSSLPEILNRN
+24 DIQKSSIPEILNRK

-44 PTGSGKTEAAIFPL
+44 PTGAGKTEAAILPL

-84 LLQRLEKMG
+84 LLLRLEKIG
-93 EAMGISIKA
+93 EAMGITIKA

-121 VLITTPETLQA
+121 ILITTPETLQA

-145 VMAVVVDEI
+145 VLAVVVDEI

-162 GIQLSLALERI
+162 GVQLSLALERL
-173 ERLKNGSI
+173 ERLKNGRI

-187 ATVGSKEEVAKF
+187 ATVGSKDEVAKF
-199 LVGEGREVKIIQS
+199 LVGPEREVMIIQS

-224 PEIFEEDIMTAENL
+224 PEVFEEDIMTAENL

-247 IRRIKELIDAHKSI
+247 IRRIKELIDNHKSI

-344 QRVGRAGHKTYLVSK
+344 QRVGRSGHKTYLVSK
-359 GVILASDEEICESA
+359 GIILSSDEEICESA

-386 SLIPEKP
+386 SEIPEKS

-401 IGLSM
+401 VGLSM
-406 ESNEVSIEEAFSL
+406 ESNEVPIEEAYSV

-430 LEEFWRVLY
+430 YEEFWEVLY

-473 DTKQYRVVEVGT
+473 DTKQYRVIEVGT

-520 EERIEVTETRSVGA
+520 DEKIEVTETRSVGA

-549 SRDVHEIFNDGSK
+549 SRDVFEIFDDKSK
-562 IGELPLTKDTKQILR
+562 IEELPLTKDTKEILYE
-577 DLLDDQSKYFS
+577 LFEDQSKYFP

-627 RFGESMGMR
+627 RFGESIGMR
-636 TDPYHIMIKFPPGIK
+636 TDPYHIMIKFPVGIK
-651 DGGTVVKN
+651 DGGGVVKN
-659 TLIELNEDHVIP
+659 TLLELNEDHVIP

-737 EFIRNIKN
+737 EFIRDLKK
-745 GKINIVINKNNEPS
+745 GKINIVVNKNDEPS
-759 TFSKYLL
+759 TFTRYLL

-799 CLHCKNWKTT
+799 CLHCRKWKTT
-809 LSVTNFEDNPK
+809 LSVNNFEDNPK

-825 ARYIG
+825 ARYLG

-837 LEIVRKGEK
+837 LEIVHKGHK
-846 GKLDEEKKKSLKEI
+846 GKIDEDQKKTLKEI

-869 YGKKAIIVLAGI
+869 YGKRAIIVLAGI

-889 RILAKDRKNEE
+889 RILAKDRKDEE
-900 DLYRDILSAER
+900 DLFKDILAAER

>member
-1 MSFEVLG
+1 MTFDLLG
-8 EDIVRVL
+8 KDIARVL
-15 NEFNITSPT
+15 EEFNFTTPT
-24 DIQKSSLPEILNRN
+24 DIQMNAIPEILKRKT
-38 NVLLMA
+38 VLLMA
-44 PTGSGKTEAAIFPL
+44 PTGSGKTEAAILPL
-58 LRLVKDSNAPGI
+58 LKLVKESNSNGI

-84 LLQRLEKMG
+84 LLLRLEKIG
-93 EAMGISIKA
+93 EAMGISIKT
-102 RHGDTVQSERRRQ
+102 RHGDTVTSERRKQ

-121 VLITTPETLQA
+121 ILITTPETLQA

-145 VMAVVVDEI
+145 IIAVVVDEI

-162 GIQLSLALERI
+162 GVQLSLALERL
-173 ERLKNGSI
+173 ERLKNGRI

-187 ATVGSKEEVAKF
+187 ATVGSKEEVSKF
-199 LVGEGREVKIIQS
+199 LVGVGRDVQIIES
-212 QIKKEFDIEVET
+212 KTKKEFSIEVET
-224 PEIFEEDIMTAENL
+224 PQIIEEDIMTAENL

-247 IRRIKELIDAHKSI
+247 IRRIKNLIDAHNSI
-261 LLFVNTRQMAETLS
+261 LLFVNTRHMAETLS
-275 SRFNLMEMNFID
+275 SRFNLMGMNFID

-298 IDVETRFKNGE
+298 IDVETRFKKGD

-359 GVILASDEEICESA
+359 GIILTSEEEICESA
-373 VIAKNALNYRIER
+373 IIANSALNYQIER
-386 SLIPEKP
+386 SEIPEKS
-393 LDVLSHQI
+393 LDVLAHQI

-406 ESNEVSIEEAFSL
+406 ESNEVSIEEAYVL
-419 FKKSYPYRNMS
+419 FKKSYPYRNMTID
-430 LEEFWRVLY
+430 EFWKVLS

-446 IWINNGITYKRS
+446 IWINNQTTYKRS

-473 DTKQYRVVEVGT
+473 ETKQYRVVEVGT
-485 GSSLGVLDENFIVSN
+485 GTSLGVLDENFIVSN
-500 IEVGGNFIVR
+500 IEIGGNFIVR

-520 EERIEVTETRSVGA
+520 EEKIEVTETRSVGS

-541 LIPVPLFV
+541 LIPVPLFI
-549 SRDVHEIFNDGSK
+549 SREVNEIFYNNSK
-562 IGELPLTKDTKQILR
+562 INELPLNLETKETLKELISE
-577 DLLDDQSKYFS
+577 QSNYFS
-588 YSKDSLV
+588 YSRDSLI
-595 IEDIGEFVILH
+595 IEDLGEFVILH
-606 IFNGSKANDT
+606 VFNGSKANDT

-627 RFGESMGMR
+627 RFGESIGMR

-651 DGGTVVKN
+651 DGGSVVKN
-659 TLIELNEDHVIP
+659 TILELNEDHVIP
-671 ILDIVLKNTPL
+671 ILDIILKNTPL

-695 VVRAN
+695 VVKAN
-700 SEKYLMKN
+700 SDKYLMKN
-708 ILKLYRNTPLYEETL
+708 ILKLYKNTPLYEETI

-737 EFIRNIKN
+737 EFIREIKN
-745 GKINIVINKNNEPS
+745 GNLKTIICKNDEPS
-759 TFSKYLL
+759 TFTRYLL

-777 RPDKEIIKYLKK
+777 RPDKEIIKFLKK
-789 RLLEKRVTVA
+789 RIMEKRITIG
-799 CLHCKNWKTT
+799 CLHCREWKTT
-809 LSVTNFEDNPK
+809 LSVNSYEDIPK
-820 CPQCG
+820 CPLCG
-825 ARYIG
+825 ARYLG
-830 ILRRRED
+830 ILRRRND
-837 LEIVRKGEK
+837 LELVKKGTK
-846 GKLDEEKKKSLKEI
+846 GNLDEEDKKTLKEI
-860 KDSADLILP
+860 KDSGDLILS

-889 RILAKDRKNEE
+889 RILVRDRKNEE
-900 DLYRDILSAER
+900 DLFKDILDAER

>member
-1 MSFEVLG
+1 
-8 EDIVRVL
+8 
-15 NEFNITSPT
+15 
-24 DIQKSSLPEILNRN
+24 
-38 NVLLMA
+38 
-44 PTGSGKTEAAIFPL
+44 
-58 LRLVKDSNAPGI
+58 
-70 KILYIAP
+70 
-77 LRALNRD
+77 
-84 LLQRLEKMG
+84 
-93 EAMGISIKA
+93 
-102 RHGDTVQSERRRQ
+102 
-115 SLKPPD
+115 
-121 VLITTPETLQA
+121 
-132 LFTGKKLREHLKS
+132 
-145 VMAVVVDEI
+145 
-154 HEIAEDKR
+154 
-162 GIQLSLALERI
+162 
-173 ERLKNGSI
+173 
-181 QRIGLS
+181 
-187 ATVGSKEEVAKF
+187 
-199 LVGEGREVKIIQS
+199 
-212 QIKKEFDIEVET
+212 
-224 PEIFEEDIMTAENL
+224 
-238 KISPYVASS
+238 
-247 IRRIKELIDAHKSI
+247 
-261 LLFVNTRQMAETLS
+261 
-275 SRFNLMEMNFID
+275 
-287 VHHSSLSKETR
+287 
-298 IDVETRFKNGE
+298 
-309 IKGIVCTSSM
+309 
-319 ELGID
+319 
-324 VGAVDLVI
+324 
-332 QYGSPRQVSKLL
+332 
-344 QRVGRAGHKTYLVSK
+344 
-359 GVILASDEEICESA
+359 
-373 VIAKNALNYRIER
+373 
-386 SLIPEKP
+386 
-393 LDVLSHQI
+393 
-401 IGLSM
+401 
-406 ESNEVSIEEAFSL
+406 
-419 FKKSYPYRNMS
+419 
-430 LEEFWRVLY
+430 
-439 FLESIKL
+439 
-446 IWINNGITYKRS
+446 
-458 KQGMFYYFENLSMIP
+458 MFYYYENLSMIP

-520 EERIEVTETRSVGA
+520 EEKIEVTETRSVGA

-549 SRDVHEIFNDGSK
+549 SRDVHEIFENRSK
-562 IGELPLTKDTKQILR
+562 IEELPLTKDTKQILF

-588 YSKDSLV
+588 YSKDSLA

-627 RFGESMGMR
+627 RFGESIGMR

-651 DGGTVVKN
+651 DGGIVVKN
-659 TLIELNEDHVIP
+659 TILELNEDHVIP

-745 GKINIVINKNNEPS
+745 GKIDIKINKNTEPS
-759 TFSKYLL
+759 TFSRYLL

-799 CLHCKNWKTT
+799 CLHCRNWKTT
-809 LSVTNFEDNPK
+809 LSVNNFEDNPK

-837 LEIVRKGEK
+837 LEIVRKGQK
-846 GKLDEEKKKSLKEI
+846 GKLDEEEKKTLKEI

-889 RILAKDRKNEE
+889 RILVKDRKNEE
-900 DLYRDILSAER
+900 ELFRDILSAER

>member
-1 MSFEVLG
+1 MSFELLG
-8 EDIVRVL
+8 EDILTVL
-15 NEFNITSPT
+15 REFNITSPT
-24 DIQKSSLPEILNRN
+24 DIQKSSIPVILNRN

-44 PTGSGKTEAAIFPL
+44 PTGSGKTEAAILPL
-58 LRLVKDSNAPGI
+58 LRLVKDSNAQGI
-70 KILYIAP
+70 KVLYVAP

-84 LLQRLEKMG
+84 LLLRLEKIG
-93 EAMGISIKA
+93 EAMGITIKA

-121 VLITTPETLQA
+121 ILITTPETLQA
-132 LFTGKKLREHLKS
+132 LFTGKKLRGHLKS
-145 VMAVVVDEI
+145 VLAVVVDEI

-162 GIQLSLALERI
+162 GVQLSLALERL
-173 ERLKNGSI
+173 ERLKSGRI

-187 ATVGSKEEVAKF
+187 ATVGSKDEVARF
-199 LVGEGREVKIIQS
+199 LVGVGREVEIIQS
-212 QIKKEFDIEVET
+212 KIKKEFDIEVET
-224 PEIFEEDIMTAENL
+224 PEIFEEDIMNAENL

-247 IRRIKELIDAHKSI
+247 IRRIKELIEAHKSI

-298 IDVETRFKNGE
+298 IDVESRFKNGE

-359 GVILASDEEICESA
+359 GIILSSDEEICESA
-373 VIAKNALNYRIER
+373 VIAKNALNYTIES

-406 ESNEVSIEEAFSL
+406 ESNEVSIEEAYST
-419 FKKSYPYRNMS
+419 FKKSYPFRNLS
-430 LEEFWRVLY
+430 REEFWKVLY

-458 KQGMFYYFENLSMIP
+458 KQGMFYYYENLSMIP

-520 EERIEVTETRSVGA
+520 DEKIEVTETRSVGA

-549 SRDVHEIFNDGSK
+549 SRDVFGIFGDKSRV
-562 IGELPLTKDTKQILR
+562 EDLPITNDTKKVLY
-577 DLLDDQSKYFS
+577 DLFDEQSRYFS
-588 YSKDSLV
+588 YSKNSLV

-627 RFGESMGMR
+627 RFGESIGMR
-636 TDPYHIMIKFPPGIK
+636 TDPYHIMIKFPIGIR
-651 DGGTVVKN
+651 DGGDIVKD
-659 TLIELNEDHVIP
+659 TLLELNEDHVIP

-695 VVRAN
+695 VIKAN

-708 ILKLYRNTPLYEETL
+708 ILRLYRNTPLYEETL

-737 EFIRNIKN
+737 EFIRDLKN
-745 GKINIVINKNNEPS
+745 GKINITVNKNNEPS
-759 TFSKYLL
+759 TFTRYLL

-799 CLHCKNWKTT
+799 CLHCRNWKTT
-809 LSVTNFEDNPK
+809 LSVNNFDDNPK

-830 ILRRRED
+830 VLRRRED
-837 LEIVRKGEK
+837 LEIVRKGHK
-846 GKLDEEKKKSLKEI
+846 GRIDEEEKKTLKEV

-889 RILAKDRKNEE
+889 RILAKDRKDEE
-900 DLYRDILSAER
+900 DLFKDILAAER

>member
-1 MSFEVLG
+1 MSFELLG
-8 EDIVRVL
+8 DDIVTIL
-15 NEFNITSPT
+15 KEFNITSPT
-24 DIQKSSLPEILNRN
+24 DIQKSSIPEILDRK

-44 PTGSGKTEAAIFPL
+44 PTGAGKTEAAILPL
-58 LRLVKDSNAPGI
+58 LRLVKDSNSPGI

-84 LLQRLEKMG
+84 LLLRLEKLG
-93 EAMGISIKA
+93 EAMGITIKA

-121 VLITTPETLQA
+121 ILITTPETLQA

-145 VMAVVVDEI
+145 VLAVVVDEI

-162 GIQLSLALERI
+162 GVQLSLALERL
-173 ERLKNGSI
+173 ERLKNGRI

-187 ATVGSKEEVAKF
+187 ATVGSKDEVARF
-199 LVGEGREVKIIQS
+199 LVGNGREVQIIQS

-224 PEIFEEDIMTAENL
+224 PEVFEEDIMVGENL

-247 IRRIKELIDAHKSI
+247 IRRIKELIDSHTSI

-359 GVILASDEEICESA
+359 GIILTSDEEICESA

-386 SLIPEKP
+386 SEIPEKS

-406 ESNEVSIEEAFSL
+406 ESNEVSIEEAYSL

-430 LEEFWRVLY
+430 YEEFWKVLY

-458 KQGMFYYFENLSMIP
+458 KQGMFYYYENLSMIP

-520 EERIEVTETRSVGA
+520 EEKIEVTETRSVGA

-549 SRDVHEIFNDGSK
+549 SRDVFEIFGDKSK
-562 IGELPLTKDTKQILR
+562 IEELPLTKDTKEILY
-577 DLLDDQSKYFS
+577 DLLDEQSKYFP

-616 LGRVITSLLAQ
+616 LGRVLTSLLAQ
-627 RFGESMGMR
+627 RFGESIGMR
-636 TDPYHIMIKFPPGIK
+636 TDPYHIMIKFPVGIK
-651 DGGTVVKN
+651 DGGGVVKN
-659 TLIELNEDHVIP
+659 TLLELNEDHVIP

-695 VVRAN
+695 VIRAN
-700 SEKYLMKN
+700 SDKYLMKN

-737 EFIRNIKN
+737 EFIRDLKN
-745 GKINIVINKNNEPS
+745 GKINVIVAKNNEPS
-759 TFSKYLL
+759 TFTRYLL

-799 CLHCKNWKTT
+799 CLHCRNWKTT

-825 ARYIG
+825 ARYVG
-830 ILRRRED
+830 ILRRRGD
-837 LEIVRKGEK
+837 LEIVQKGAK
-846 GKLDEEKKKSLKEI
+846 GKIDEEEKKTLKEI

-889 RILAKDRKNEE
+889 RILSKDRKNEE
-900 DLYRDILSAER
+900 DLFKDILAAER

>member
-1 MSFEVLG
+1 MSFELLGDDIFNVLK
-8 EDIVRVL
+8 
-15 NEFNITSPT
+15 EFNFTSPT
-24 DIQKSSLPEILNRN
+24 DIQKSSIPEILKRK

-44 PTGSGKTEAAIFPL
+44 PTGSGKTEAAILPL
-58 LRLVKDSNAPGI
+58 LRLVKDSNAQGI
-70 KILYIAP
+70 KIIYIAP

-84 LLQRLEKMG
+84 LLLRLEKIG
-93 EAMGISIKA
+93 EAMGITIKA

-121 VLITTPETLQA
+121 ILITTPETLQA

-145 VMAVVVDEI
+145 VLAVVVDEI

-162 GIQLSLALERI
+162 GVQLSLALERL
-173 ERLKNGSI
+173 ERLKSGRI

-187 ATVGSKEEVAKF
+187 ATVGSKEEVARF
-199 LVGEGREVKIIQS
+199 LVGQEREVQIIQS

-298 IDVETRFKNGE
+298 IDVESRFKNGQ

-359 GVILASDEEICESA
+359 GVILTSDEEICESA
-373 VIAKNALNYRIER
+373 VIAKNALNYKIE
-386 SLIPEKP
+386 SSQIPEKS

-406 ESNEVSIEEAFSL
+406 ESNEVSIEEAYSI
-419 FKKSYPYRNMS
+419 FKKSYPYRNLS
-430 LEEFWRVLY
+430 YDEFWRVLY
-439 FLESIKL
+439 FLESIRL

-520 EERIEVTETRSVGA
+520 EEKIEVTETRSVGA

-549 SRDVHEIFNDGSK
+549 SRDVFEIFDNKTK
-562 IGELPLTKDTKQILR
+562 IDELPLNPDTKEILN
-577 DLLDDQSKYFS
+577 DLLDEQSKYFP
-588 YSKDSLV
+588 YSKNSIV

-627 RFGESMGMR
+627 RFGESIGMR

-651 DGGTVVKN
+651 DGGGVVRN
-659 TLIELNEDHVIP
+659 TLLELNEDHVIP

-695 VVRAN
+695 VIRAN

-708 ILKLYRNTPLYEETL
+708 ILKLYKNTPLYEETL

-737 EFIRNIKN
+737 QLIRDLKDGKLNIIISKN
-745 GKINIVINKNNEPS
+745 EEPS
-759 TFSKYLL
+759 TFSRYLL

-789 RLLEKRVTVA
+789 RLLEKRVTLA
-799 CLHCKNWKTT
+799 CLHCRNWKTT
-809 LSVTNFEDNPK
+809 LSVNNFEDNPK
-820 CPQCG
+820 CPKCG

-837 LEIVRKGEK
+837 LEIVRKGAK
-846 GKLDEEKKKSLKEI
+846 GKIDDEEKKSLKEI

-889 RILAKDRKNEE
+889 RILTKDRKNEE
-900 DLYRDILSAER
+900 DLLKDILAAER

>member
-1 MSFEVLG
+1 MSFELLG
-8 EDIVRVL
+8 EDILTVL
-15 NEFNITSPT
+15 REFNITSPT
-24 DIQKSSLPEILNRN
+24 DIQKSSIPVILNRN

-44 PTGSGKTEAAIFPL
+44 PTGSGKTEAAILPL
-58 LRLVKDSNAPGI
+58 LRLVKDSNAQGI
-70 KILYIAP
+70 KILYVAP

-84 LLQRLEKMG
+84 LLLRLEKIG
-93 EAMGISIKA
+93 EAMGITIKA

-121 VLITTPETLQA
+121 ILITTPETLQA

-145 VMAVVVDEI
+145 VLAVVVDEI

-162 GIQLSLALERI
+162 GVQLSLALERL
-173 ERLKNGSI
+173 ERLKNGRI

-187 ATVGSKEEVAKF
+187 ATVGSKDEVARF
-199 LVGEGREVKIIQS
+199 LVGVDRDVEIIQS
-212 QIKKEFDIEVET
+212 KIKKEFDIEVET
-224 PEIFEEDIMTAENL
+224 PEIFEEDIMNAENL

-298 IDVETRFKNGE
+298 IDVESRFKNGE

-359 GVILASDEEICESA
+359 GIILSSDEEICESA
-373 VIAKNALNYRIER
+373 VIAKNALNYTIES

-406 ESNEVSIEEAFSL
+406 ESNEVSIEEAYST

-430 LEEFWRVLY
+430 REDFWKVLY

-458 KQGMFYYFENLSMIP
+458 KQGMFYYYENLSMIP

-520 EERIEVTETRSVGA
+520 DEKIEVTETRSVGA

-549 SRDVHEIFNDGSK
+549 SRDVFDIFGDKSRV
-562 IGELPLTKDTKQILR
+562 EDLPITNDTKKVLY
-577 DLLDDQSKYFS
+577 DLFDEQSRYFS
-588 YSKDSLV
+588 YSKNSLV

-627 RFGESMGMR
+627 RFGESIGMR
-636 TDPYHIMIKFPPGIK
+636 TDPYHIMIKFPQGIR
-651 DGGTVVKN
+651 DGGAIVKN
-659 TLIELNEDHVIP
+659 TLLELNEDHVIP

-695 VVRAN
+695 VIKAN

-708 ILKLYRNTPLYEETL
+708 ILRLYRNTPLYEETL

-737 EFIRNIKN
+737 EFIRDLKN
-745 GKINIVINKNNEPS
+745 GRINIAVNKNNEPS
-759 TFSKYLL
+759 TFTRYLL

-799 CLHCKNWKTT
+799 CLHCRNWKTT
-809 LSVTNFEDNPK
+809 LSVKNFDDNPK

-830 ILRRRED
+830 VLRRRED
-837 LEIVRKGEK
+837 LEIVRKGHK
-846 GKLDEEKKKSLKEI
+846 GRIDEEEKKTLKEI

-889 RILAKDRKNEE
+889 RILAKDRKDEE
-900 DLYRDILSAER
+900 DLFKDILAAER

>member
-24 DIQKSSLPEILNRN
+24 DIQKSSLPEILKRN

-162 GIQLSLALERI
+162 GIQLSLALERL

-799 CLHCKNWKTT
+799 CLHCRNWKTT
-809 LSVTNFEDNPK
+809 LSVNNFDDNPQ
-820 CPQCG
+820 CPQCS

-837 LEIVRKGEK
+837 LEIVRKGQK
-846 GKLDEEKKKSLKEI
+846 GKLDEEEKKTLKEI

-900 DLYRDILSAER
+900 DLFRDILSAER